1 MEYELIP
8 IERLRALEQV
18 FPNHLKNL
26 KEMIYKNGM
35 MKYAIIAERK
45 HNIVLDGSHRHVF
58 LAMENFKL
66 APVHYVD
73 YENPHIQVGTVL
85 SHRFLIESPTGISKK
100 EVIKRGMSGNLF
112 PPRTTRH
119 FFPFRK
125 TVRIDVPLSKLKKG
139 NTLDVRSHIAD
150 VDIKEEIDHNKKY
163 IQEIEEETDII
174 IHYLEEGRKT
184 KKYLCQQVE
193 KMEKQC
199 KEKLHGV
206 QN

>member
-1 MEYELIP
+1 MKYELVP

-26 KEMIYKNGM
+26 NEMIYKDGM
-35 MKYAIIAERK
+35 MKYAIIVEK
-45 HNIVLDGSHRHVF
+45 EHNIVLDGSHRHVF

-73 YENPHIQVGTVL
+73 YKNPYIQVGTVL
-85 SHRFLIESPTGISKK
+85 SHRFLIEEHTGISK
-100 EVIKRGMSGNLF
+100 EEIIKRGVSGNLF

-125 TVRIDVPLSKLKKG
+125 SVHIDVPLSKLKKG
-139 NTLDVRSHIAD
+139 NTLDMKSHIAD
-150 VDIKEEIDHNKKY
+150 VDIPEEIDHNKKY

-193 KMEKQC
+193 KMEKQR
-199 KEKLHGV
+199 KEKLHEV
-206 QN
+206 QI